1 MSLGDVFAF
10 FGVLLSLG
18 LALPGLL
25 LAWALI
31 CPGVVTR
38 AQVRLAQTPGRC
50 FWLGGLWVAISIP
63 PLVLLFNL
71 PSGVSQLIGWL
82 GVVGLLTFASLGA
95 AGLAA
100 LMGMRLRAAGLAASS
115 PGALVRGAVALELAV
130 VFPVIGWFVL
140 LPLIIVSTL
149 GAAGFA
155 LLHWMPRPAPAP
167 LNTEAVHGT
176 YPS

>member
-25 LAWALI
+25 VAWSLI
-31 CPGVVTR
+31 CPGVVAR
-38 AQVRLAQTPGRC
+38 AQVRLARTPGRC
-50 FWLGGLWVAISIP
+50 FWLGGLWVAVSIP
-63 PLVLLFNL
+63 PLVILFNL

-82 GVVGLLTFASLGA
+82 GVFVLLTFASLGA

-100 LMGMRLRAAGLAASS
+100 LMGARLRDAGLTASPPS
-115 PGALVRGAVALELAV
+115 ALLRGAVALELAAV
-130 VFPVIGWFVL
+130 VPVIGWFVL

-155 LLHWMPRPAPAP
+155 LLHWMPRPAPTP
-167 LNTEAVHGT
+167 VSTEAAHGA
-176 YPS
+176 YPA